1 MKHPRR
7 EEWVPFVFGEAE
19 PEQREQLEAHLKE
32 CEQCSGEIAKWQ
44 GSLRKLDAWQLP
56 PRQTR
61 PRMASRPIAW
71 AAAAVLMLG
80 VGIAAG
86 QWGAYSAKAN
96 LRSDLSRLET
106 QIAELKNQTA
116 GIPQARATSADAV
129 TAETLKKLQ
138 LAVASMDLEREE
150 DRQSFIALIQELDKK
165 HDEALV
171 SVRKDLETLA
181 SNADDQL
188 QAARNRLLELS
199 AVKVPEH
206 SLIENQ

>member
-44 GSLRKLDAWQLP
+44 ATLHKMDAWQLP
-56 PRQTR
+56 PRQERAPMTR
-61 PRMASRPIAW
+61 RPIAW

-80 VGIAAG
+80 VGVAAG

-96 LRSDLSRLET
+96 LRSDLSRLEL
-106 QIAELKNQTA
+106 QIAELKSQAPGTVQTKGTA
-116 GIPQARATSADAV
+116 ADAV
-129 TAETLKKLQ
+129 AAETLKKLQ
-138 LAVASMDLEREE
+138 VAIANMDSEREE

-199 AVKVPEH
+199 AVKLPER
-206 SLIENQ
+206 SFTEEK